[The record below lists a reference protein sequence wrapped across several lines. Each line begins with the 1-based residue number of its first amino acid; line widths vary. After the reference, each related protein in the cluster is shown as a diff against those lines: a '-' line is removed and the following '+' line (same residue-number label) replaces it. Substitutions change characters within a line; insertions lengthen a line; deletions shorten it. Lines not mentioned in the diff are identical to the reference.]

1 MGNQSQSY
9 LIFNRCSG
17 SADKFHVL
25 TPRPVRFIGNEFF
38 YLLFAAIIRS
48 MVKYNPKQWL
58 TVLFHNYSR
67 QVMKTLTPVMAVMLV
82 YTIVCCYLM
91 LDVWALHDSDFK
103 PTTNMHSLLGIV
115 LGLFL
120 VFRTNT
126 AYDRWWEGRR
136 LWGGLVNSTRN
147 FALKL
152 NAYISKEDH
161 ETRDWFARMIPNFV
175 FAMRDHLRSGV
186 QIEQLDPIDD
196 KFLNELKK
204 YKHKPNRI
212 SALLYDRVN
221 ALYKQGKFTGD
232 QHINLDKELKDFI
245 DIIGACERIKN
256 TPIPYS
262 YMMYVKKFIVIY
274 IVTLPF
280 GFVTAHGYYTVPIVV
295 LITFVLMSVEL
306 IAEEIEDPF
315 GKDLNDLP
323 MDELSSK
330 INENVKEILL

>member
-1 MGNQSQSY
+1 
-9 LIFNRCSG
+9 
-17 SADKFHVL
+17 
-25 TPRPVRFIGNEFF
+25 
-38 YLLFAAIIRS
+38 

-58 TVLFHNYSR
+58 TLIFHNYSR
-67 QVMKTLTPVMAVMLV
+67 QVMKTLGPVLVVMTI
-82 YTIVCCYLM
+82 YTTVCCYVM
-91 LDVWALHDSDFK
+91 LDLLKLHEDEFQ
-103 PTTNMHSLLGIV
+103 PTVAMSSLLGIV

-136 LWGGLVNSTRN
+136 LWGALVNSTRN

-152 NAYISKEDH
+152 NAYVSKEDH
-161 ETRDWFARMIPNFV
+161 EERDFFAKMIPNFV
-175 FAMRDHLRSGV
+175 FATKDHLRSGV
-186 QIEQLDPIDD
+186 QFEDIEPIDEQ
-196 KFLNELKK
+196 FHENLKK
-204 YKHKPNRI
+204 YKHKPNRLA
-212 SALLYDRVN
+212 ALMYDRVN
-221 ALYKQGKFTGD
+221 LLYKKGDLTGD
-232 QHINLDKELKDFI
+232 QLINLDKELKDFI
-245 DIIGACERIKN
+245 DIMGACERIRN

-323 MDELSSK
+323 TDELAGK
-330 INENVKEILL
+330 IKDNIKEILL